1 VQVAVDAG
9 KRALDDSACAQLQR
23 RQPRQISGV
32 EQPGLRW
39 LS

>member
-1 VQVAVDAG
+1 VYAG
-9 KRALDDSACAQLQR
+9 KRALDDGAGAQIQR

-32 EQPGLRW
+32 EQPGPRW